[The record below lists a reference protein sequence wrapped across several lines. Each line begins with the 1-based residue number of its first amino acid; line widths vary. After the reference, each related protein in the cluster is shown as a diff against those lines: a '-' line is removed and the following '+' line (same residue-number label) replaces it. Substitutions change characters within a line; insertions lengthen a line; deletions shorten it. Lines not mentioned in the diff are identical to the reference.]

1 MHGPHVYSMRRFNH
15 LHAEM
20 RVVVEN
26 CFGLLKSR
34 WRVLRMICA
43 HPDLAARVQE
53 VCAAFHNFL
62 QAWDV
67 AYEGEDEDVSS
78 DASVGDVD

>member
-1 MHGPHVYSMRRFNH
+1 
-15 LHAEM
+15 
-20 RVVVEN
+20 
-26 CFGLLKSR
+26 
-34 WRVLRMICA
+34 MICA